1 MKRKFI
7 VDEEINLLAK
17 DAKSKSNDYLNTA
30 MYAEVLKKSILNAP
44 ENKGFTI
51 GLFGEWGS
59 GKSSIIKTTEKII
72 TQEEKTKGKKVKIIT
87 YDAWKYAN
95 DSFRRMFLLKMQKDL
110 NFKESEFMTLFYNN
124 KSEETEIKYKVN
136 FKRLGWLLSSFV
148 LIVFLIYKIPS
159 IPSDLKI
166 LLWLLTTIFSLLS
179 QFISK
184 IKVFDELKVLVQSPL
199 LFAPEQFEACFDE
212 MVEKSMKKY
221 NWLQTGLAFFKGE
234 THEKNIDQL
243 IIVIDNI
250 DRCQKELAYGLL
262 TNIKNFLGDSHEIV
276 FVIPVDDKALKRH
289 ISNTS
294 KSDINCDKES
304 DEFLRKFFNVTIR
317 IKPFGNDE
325 MYEFGEQL
333 NKKYKLG
340 FEPTTIGLVSNEFAT
355 NPRRIIQIFNNLST
369 ELECVSSNIV
379 DKHQAIICK
388 LLIIREEYQDFYNKL
403 TKQPEIIF
411 ENPKI
416 EEGKDKSLN
425 IFLNNTYAITSSLK
439 SNVEIIEK
447 ILSNSN
453 VFEDISI
460 TIKGLVKNTDSESL
474 IKALNDSPDNKQKVI
489 NYIFSSLKKAIQRK
503 LFSTDVRNHIDII
516 LNLSLN
522 NLLTDDN
529 LVDLF
534 DIVKKD
540 ETLNQI
546 LPYVEHYEKLISLAT
561 EFDKIELNEVSDFLV
576 IHFDNS
582 SQNFKDVLL
591 DQKEI
596 DGVFLACS
604 ILNKK
609 HVSKLKAAFFR
620 TYINEPS
627 GLKKYD
633 YDGKYEILFN
643 PSLIK
648 LIIEKLS
655 LNDNDIYL
663 DDFNYILEKL
673 QLDVDSLNLF
683 IKKMTSMIPNY
694 QPNGNNVEIIKDLLS
709 KINQSLELTTKTDL
723 SDNSSELEELLTKLD
738 TDINANRP
746 DGTRYL
752 AGYINDNIE
761 NLDSAKVLINFIC
774 LVSVLSKEKI
784 NITPA
789 LEKLI
794 SVTEN
799 RSYLNEKLVELLQ
812 KGLLLKQLYVIIIQD
827 ESYSSNSFKL
837 LKHAFTVKTDT
848 EYIVPEIEIQK
859 KISVIMNHIFEDFQ
873 SKKTEITQFIL
884 EVIEDKRVSNIV
896 SKILSSES
904 KNHLLQLPSK
914 IQSLTINSIVSKIED
929 YEDNLNVLKLIAS
942 LGDKK
947 QLSRLVKIIN
957 KLLNSI
963 STYEN
968 GLDVILELRE
978 VSKTEANALLANI
991 AIENSE
997 KSELQTKIDMA
1008 IEHINK
1014 IKLQ

>member
-17 DAKSKSNDYLNTA
+17 DAKNNSNDYLNTA
-30 MYAEVLKKSILNAP
+30 LYADVLKRSILNAP
-44 ENKGFTI
+44 KNKGFTI

-59 GKSSIIKTTEKII
+59 GKSSIIKTVKKII
-72 TQEEKTKGKKVKIIT
+72 TEEEKAEGRKVKMIT

-95 DSFRRMFLLKMQKDL
+95 DSFRRMFLLQMQKDL
-110 NFKESEFMTLFYNN
+110 NFKESDFMSLFYNH
-124 KSEETEIKYKVN
+124 KTEESEIKIKLN
-136 FKRLGWLLSSFV
+136 KTKLFV
-148 LIVFLIYKIPS
+148 ILIVLSLLIISIYAVKF
-159 IPSDLKI
+159 IPSDLKVVLYI
-166 LLWLLTTIFSLLS
+166 LSLLVGFLT
-179 QFISK
+179 QIFQK
-184 IKVFDELKVLVQSPL
+184 TKVFDELKVSIQSPL

-212 MVEKSMKKY
+212 MVEKAMTRYNYIEKKIPY
-221 NWLQTGLAFFKGE
+221 FKDKNY
-234 THEKNIDQL
+234 EKGIDKL

-250 DRCQKELAYGLL
+250 DRCHKELAYELL
-262 TNIKNFLGDSHEIV
+262 TNVKNFLGDSHEIV

-294 KSDINCDKES
+294 KSNIDCDRES

-340 FEPTTIGLVSNEFAT
+340 FEPVTISLVSNEFAT
-355 NPRRIIQIFNNLST
+355 NPRRIIQIFNDLST
-369 ELECVSSNIV
+369 ELECLSNEIV
-379 DKHQAIICK
+379 ENYQSIVCK
-388 LLIIREEYQDFYNKL
+388 LLIIREEYPNYYKL
-403 TKQPEIIF
+403 LYRSPEILF
-411 ENPKI
+411 KENDENIKDQNLKVFLSNTFAVSRPLKI
-416 EEGKDKSLN
+416 E
-425 IFLNNTYAITSSLK
+425 T
-439 SNVEIIEK
+439 IER
-447 ILSNSN
+447 ILSNSI
-453 VFEDISI
+453 VFDEVST
-460 TIKGLVKNTDSESL
+460 TIKGFVKNTDSDNL
-474 IKALNDSPDNKQKVI
+474 IIALNDSPDNKQKII

-503 LFSTDVRNHIDII
+503 LFLTDVRNYMDII

-522 NLLTDDN
+522 KLLTDDN

-534 DIVKKD
+534 DIVKED
-540 ETLNQI
+540 DTLNQI
-546 LPYVEHYEKLISLAT
+546 ISYIEHYKKFISFAA
-561 EFDKIELNEVSDFLV
+561 EFDKIGLTEVSDFLV
-576 IHFDNS
+576 NHFDIK
-582 SQNFKDVLL
+582 SQQDEGVLF
-591 DQKEI
+591 DQKYR

-609 HVSKLKAAFFR
+609 HVTKLQTAFFR

-643 PSLIK
+643 QSLIR

-673 QLDVDSLNLF
+673 QLDVVSLNLF

-694 QPNGNNVEIIKDLLS
+694 QPNGNNVEIIKDLLG
-709 KINQSLELTTKTDL
+709 KINQSLELATKTDL
-723 SDNSSELEELLTKLD
+723 SGNSFEIEELLNKLN
-738 TDINANRP
+738 TTTSIRKPN
-746 DGTRYL
+746 GISYM
-752 AGYINDNIE
+752 AGYITDNIE

-774 LVSVLSKEKI
+774 LVSVLSKENI

-789 LEKLI
+789 LIKLI
-794 SVTEN
+794 DVPEN
-799 RSYLNEKLVELLQ
+799 RSYLNEKLVESLQ
-812 KGLLLKQLYVIIIQD
+812 NGLSLKRLYGIIIQD

-837 LKHAFTVKTDT
+837 LKYTFTVKTDT
-848 EYIVPEIEIQK
+848 EYIVPESEIQT
-859 KISVIMNHIFEDFQ
+859 KIAIILNHIFEDFQ
-873 SKKTEITQFIL
+873 SKKAEITQFLRDI
-884 EVIEDKRVSNIV
+884 IDDKRVSNIV

-914 IQSLTINSIVSKIED
+914 VQALTINSIVSKIED
-929 YEDNLNVLKLIAS
+929 YEDDLNVLKLIAS

-947 QLSRLVKIIN
+947 QLSQLVKTIN
-957 KLLNSI
+957 KILNSI

-978 VSKTEANALLANI
+978 VSKTEARALLANI
-991 AIENSE
+991 ENSE
-997 KSELQTKIDMA
+997 RSELKTKIDLA

-1014 IKLQ
+1014 IKLK

>member
-17 DAKSKSNDYLNTA
+17 DAKSNSNDYLNTA
-30 MYAEVLKKSILNAP
+30 LYAEVLKKSILNAP

-59 GKSSIIKTTEKII
+59 GKSSIIKTAEKII
-72 TQEEKTKGKKVKIIT
+72 TEEEKTKGKKVKIIT

-148 LIVFLIYKIPS
+148 LLVFLIYKIPS

-166 LLWLLTTIFSLLS
+166 LLWLLTTVFSLLS
-179 QFISK
+179 QFITK

-212 MVEKSMKKY
+212 MVEKSMKRY
-221 NWLQTGLAFFKGE
+221 SWLQTSLAFFMGE

-250 DRCQKELAYGLL
+250 DRCHKELAYELL
-262 TNIKNFLGDSHEIV
+262 TNIKNFLGDNHEIV

-294 KSDINCDKES
+294 KSDIDCDKES

-340 FEPTTIGLVSNEFAT
+340 FEPTTISLVSNEFAT
-355 NPRRIIQIFNNLST
+355 NPRRIIQIFNNLSA
-369 ELECVSSNIV
+369 ELECLSKEIV
-379 DKHQAIICK
+379 ENYQSIVCK
-388 LLIIREEYQDFYNKL
+388 LLIIREEYPNYYKL
-403 TKQPEIIF
+403 LYKSPEILF
-411 ENPKI
+411 NEND
-416 EEGKDKSLN
+416 ENNKDKNLKV
-425 IFLNNTYAITSSLK
+425 FLSNTFAVSRPLK
-439 SNVEIIEK
+439 TKIEIIES
-447 ILSNSN
+447 ILSNSI
-453 VFEDISI
+453 VFDEVSS
-460 TIKGLVKNTDSESL
+460 TVKGFVKNTETDNL
-474 IKALNDSPDNKQKVI
+474 IKSLNDSPDNKQKVV

-503 LFSTDVRNHIDII
+503 LFPTDVRNYIDII
-516 LNLSLN
+516 LNLSFSK
-522 NLLTDDN
+522 LLTDDN

-534 DIVKKD
+534 DIIKES
-540 ETLNQI
+540 ETLNQVI
-546 LPYVEHYEKLISLAT
+546 LHIEDYEKLIKLAA
-561 EFDKIELNEVSDFLV
+561 EFDKIGLSEVSDFLV
-576 IHFDNS
+576 NHFDIK
-582 SQNFKDVLL
+582 SQNDQGILF
-591 DQKEI
+591 DQKDR

-604 ILNKK
+604 ILSIK
-609 HVSKLKAAFFR
+609 HVTKLKNAFFR
-620 TYINEPS
+620 TYIYEPS

-633 YDGKYEILFN
+633 YNGKYEILFEYN
-643 PSLIK
+643 LIK
-648 LIIEKLS
+648 HIIESSS

-663 DDFNYILEKL
+663 DDFNFILEKIK
-673 QLDVDSLNLF
+673 LDVIYLNLF
-683 IKKMTSMIPNY
+683 IKTMTSMIPTYN
-694 QPNGNNVEIIKDLLS
+694 PNGDNIEIVKDLLG
-709 KINQSLELTTKTDL
+709 KINHSLELATKTDL
-723 SDNSSELEELLTKLD
+723 SENSYELEELLTKLD
-738 TDINANRP
+738 TTTNTNRP
-746 DGTRYL
+746 NGTRYL
-752 AGYINDNIE
+752 AGYINDSIE

-774 LVSVLSKEKI
+774 LVSVLSKENI

-789 LEKLI
+789 LIKLI
-794 SVTEN
+794 DIAEN
-799 RSYLNEKLVELLQ
+799 RSYLNEKLV
-812 KGLLLKQLYVIIIQD
+812 GLLHNGLSLKRLYGIIIQD
-827 ESYSSNSFKL
+827 ENYSSDSFTL
-837 LKHAFTVKTDT
+837 LKHAFTVKIDTD
-848 EYIVPEIEIQK
+848 YIVPEIEIQS
-859 KISVIMNHIFEDFQ
+859 KISIIINHIFEDFL
-873 SKKTEITQFIL
+873 SKKVEITQFLL
-884 EVIEDKRVSNIV
+884 EIIDDKRVSNIV
-896 SKILSSES
+896 STILSAES

-914 IQSLTINSIVSKIED
+914 VQALTISSIVSRIDD
-929 YEDNLNVLKLIAS
+929 YEDNINVLKLIAS

-947 QLSRLVKIIN
+947 QLSQLVKTIN

-978 VSKTEANALLANI
+978 VSKTEARALLANI
-991 AIENSE
+991 ENSE
-997 KSELQTKIDMA
+997 RSELQDKIDMA
-1008 IEHINK
+1008 IKHINK